1 MARYQFIVSGTP
13 SDLVANAFPELVVA
27 PVSDL
32 GGMSL
37 HGELRDQAEV
47 RSVVA
52 RLDDLGLTL
61 LEMRRIP
68 A

>member
-1 MARYQFIVSGTP
+1 MARFQFIVSGTP
-13 SDLVANAFPELVVA
+13 SDLVANAFPELTLA

-37 HGELRDQAEV
+37 HGDLADQSAV
-47 RSVVA
+47 RSVIA
-52 RLDDLGLTL
+52 RLDDLGLTFAGNASD
-61 LEMRRIP
+61 P

>member
-1 MARYQFIVSGTP
+1 MARYQFIVSGAP
-13 SDLVANAFPELVVA
+13 SDLVAHAFPELTLE

-37 HGELRDQAEV
+37 HGDLCDQSAV
-47 RSVVA
+47 RSVMA
-52 RLDDLGLTL
+52 RLDDLGLVL

>member
-13 SDLVANAFPELVVA
+13 SDLVANAFPELTLA

-37 HGELRDQAEV
+37 HGDLADQSAV
-47 RSVVA
+47 RSVMA

>member
-13 SDLVANAFPELVVA
+13 SELVANAFPELIGA
-27 PVSDL
+27 PASDL

-37 HGELRDQAEV
+37 HGEVPDQAAV
-47 RSVVA
+47 RSVMA

>member
-1 MARYQFIVSGTP
+1 
-13 SDLVANAFPELVVA
+13 
-27 PVSDL
+27 
-32 GGMSL
+32 MSL
-37 HGELRDQAEV
+37 HGERRDQAAV

>member
-32 GGMSL
+32 GGACPCTASAAT
-37 HGELRDQAEV
+37 RP
-47 RSVVA
+47 RSGPSWPVSTISV
-52 RLDDLGLTL
+52 
-61 LEMRRIP
+61 
-68 A
+68 

>member
-13 SDLVANAFPELVVA
+13 PTSSPTPSPNSSWRRCPTW
-27 PVSDL
+27 

-37 HGELRDQAEV
+37 HGERRDQAAV

>member
-13 SDLVANAFPELVVA
+13 SDLVAKAFPDLVVA

-37 HGELRDQAEV
+37 HGELRDQAAV